1 MKKEINVIG
10 VIPARYASTRLPAK
24 LLQDLCGKSM
34 LRWTWESASGARLL
48 DKLIIACDHPEIEKE
63 AKKIGAEVVN
73 TSDQHTSGTDRIAE
87 AVRDIDAKLVIN
99 IQADEPFI
107 HPSTID
113 SLIQEMLAAKDLSMA
128 TVKKKI
134 EDQSQ
139 INNSNVV
146 KVICDKF
153 DFAIYFSRLPIPYY
167 RDNSNDSSFSL
178 KSFRNTY
185 YKHLGIY
192 AYSKD
197 FLYTFKNLPISKL
210 EKAEKLEQL
219 RALEA
224 GYKIKVIET
233 HFDSFGIDTSEDLYE
248 AEKILMQKG
257 YA

>member
-1 MKKEINVIG
+1 MKKETNVIG
-10 VIPARYASTRLPAK
+10 VIPARYASTRLPVK
-24 LLQDLCGKSM
+24 LLRDLCGKSI
-34 LRWTWESASGARLL
+34 LQWTWESASGARLL
-48 DKLIIACDHPEIEKE
+48 DRLIIACDHPEIEKE

-87 AVRDIDAKLVIN
+87 AVRDIDAKLIIN
-99 IQADEPFI
+99 IQADEPLI
-107 HPSTID
+107 HPSVID
-113 SLIQEMLAAKDLSMA
+113 SLAQEMFTNKDLFMA

-134 EDQSQ
+134 EDKNQ
-139 INNSNVV
+139 INNPNIV
-146 KVICDKF
+146 KVICDKL
-153 DFAIYFSRLPIPYY
+153 DFAIYFSRFPIPYY
-167 RDNSNDSSFSL
+167 RSKDNNDSSD
-178 KSFRNTY
+178 KAH

-197 FLYTFKNLPISKL
+197 FLYTFKNLPVSRL

-233 HFDSFGIDTSEDLYE
+233 HFDSFGIDTADDLYE
-248 AEKILMQKG
+248 VERILMQKG